1 MDEARKKELRGKV
14 EEAIERWGSF
24 MTAEKIIEEM
34 MGVLEEAKSR
44 NQAKEMVGFR
54 FIWER
59 ETSNWAVFP
68 TWDADKECKEI
79 VPLTL
84 AVTRGKCR
92 LGTYL
97 EVKEFWKSM
106 KKLQNLDNESKEI
119 LMTEFI
125 FK

>member
-1 MDEARKKELRGKV
+1 MDEARKKELRGKA
-14 EEAIERWGSF
+14 EEAIERWSLF

-68 TWDADKECKEI
+68 TWDANKACEEV
-79 VPLTL
+79 VPLTP
-84 AVTRGKCR
+84 AVTKGRCR
-92 LGTYL
+92 ACTYF
-97 EVKEFWKSM
+97 EVMEFWKDI
-106 KKLQNLDNESKEI
+106 KTLQSSKNELEEI
-119 LMTEFI
+119 QMTEFI